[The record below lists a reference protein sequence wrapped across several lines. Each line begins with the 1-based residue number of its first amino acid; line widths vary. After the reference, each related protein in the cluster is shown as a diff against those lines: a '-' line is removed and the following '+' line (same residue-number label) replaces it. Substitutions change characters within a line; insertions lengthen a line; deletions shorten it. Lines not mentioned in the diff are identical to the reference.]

1 MAGGAGVSGEIQVQ
15 STVEATHLP
24 LFYNQL
30 TALDKAVH
38 EGFRFEP
45 VKRPASLAQQN
56 VVPLVAEEF
65 ASAGAIFPIL
75 FSNGDR
81 PVPMA
86 VMGLNVGENC
96 FVDAGT
102 GTFSAQHYVPAYIRR
117 YPWILARKPDGD
129 GQLALCFDASSG
141 VVRAAG
147 RGGYALFMDGKPSP
161 ALSKILA
168 FCHAFELAA
177 ARTEKLIDH
186 LLEHRLLKDCA
197 INVHSELIAMP
208 LSYQGFRIVDGA
220 RLLDLPAAH
229 LQAMARDGSLQ
240 WIHDHLNSLDL
251 VEAIYRKS
259 ANQSGSGTGRRIR
272 RSVTIANVA

>member
-1 MAGGAGVSGEIQVQ
+1 VQ

-30 TALDKAVH
+30 TALDNAVH

-65 ASAGAIFPIL
+65 SAAGSVFPIL
-75 FSNGDR
+75 FSTGDR

-96 FVDAGT
+96 YVDPHS
-102 GTFSAQHYVPAYIRR
+102 GTFAQPHYVPAYIRR
-117 YPWILARKPDGD
+117 YPWILARKPGGD

-141 VVRAAG
+141 VVRASG

-168 FCHAFELAA
+168 FCHAFEVAA
-177 ARTEKLIDH
+177 ARTERLIDH
-186 LLEHRLLKDCA
+186 LLEYRLLKDCA
-197 INVHSELIAMP
+197 INVHSEVIATP

-220 RLLDLPAAH
+220 RLLEMPEDH

-240 WIHDHLNSLDL
+240 WIHDHLKSLDL
-251 VEAIYRKS
+251 VETVYRKG
-259 ANQSGSGTGRRIR
+259 ANHSSPQTGRRIR